1 MVDLKPARCPVSGAT
16 ESRRVFVYNE
26 PPTGEVGFKRA
37 ADQPYYR
44 EVWQFAPS
52 NHYVSC
58 HAMDVATDYTG
69 DYVNATYKDD
79 AGMQRTFQ
87 RIVSLPPEKSD
98 NAGRILRLRAFAEK
112 YFQRT
117 VGISLL
123 DVGAGLGVFP
133 YAVKQAGW
141 ECTALDPDQR
151 AAQHLSEHVGVKAV
165 CGDFMAAD
173 SLGQFDIVT
182 LNKVLEHT
190 PDPVAMLSRTKQF
203 LKPGGFVYIELPDGE
218 MAALHGAGREEFFIE
233 HLHVFSFASI
243 VMLANHAG
251 FHPLIVERLQ
261 EPSTKFT
268 LRAFC
273 TPMSSISERYE

>member
-1 MVDLKPARCPVSGAT
+1 
-16 ESRRVFVYNE
+16 
-26 PPTGEVGFKRA
+26 
-37 ADQPYYR
+37 
-44 EVWQFAPS
+44 
-52 NHYVSC
+52 
-58 HAMDVATDYTG
+58 
-69 DYVNATYKDD
+69 
-79 AGMQRTFQ
+79 MQRTFQ
-87 RIVSLPPEKSD
+87 RIVSLPPKKSD

-112 YFQRT
+112 YFQRAAD
-117 VGISLL
+117 ISLL

-133 YAVKQAGW
+133 YVVKQAGW

-165 CGDFMAAD
+165 CGDFMATEN
-173 SLGQFDIVT
+173 LGRFDIVT

-243 VMLANHAG
+243 VMLANRAG

-273 TPMSSISERYE
+273 SPMSSISECCE